1 MRSKLWGTGLLLPNI
16 EVNANCAVLMQ
27 IMTFTFHNL
36 RCFVANDICVASEI
50 RALAGTFGS
59 AIRRLILLMMS
70 GGKSDESKASI
81 EKPSTKL
88 LVRNIPFQVTTTD
101 MRCRNDIKL

>member
-1 MRSKLWGTGLLLPNI
+1 
-16 EVNANCAVLMQ
+16 MQ

-70 GGKSDESKASI
+70 APKGRRDPEFVAV
-81 EKPSTKL
+81 E
-88 LVRNIPFQVTTTD
+88 FTD
-101 MRCRNDIKL
+101 AYNKWLSQEHKKGRCSNTFP